1 MQILRPESNP
11 DNFFARLA
19 NAPRATLLLDYDG
32 TLAPFH
38 VNPLEAIPWPGV
50 TTALDTLQAQHDTRI
65 VIVSG
70 RWTQDLV
77 PLLKLRHL
85 PEIWGAHGWER
96 RFPDGRIE
104 IARPPEQALRGLA
117 EADTWMPQVRALGGR
132 SETKPACLAVHW
144 RGLANEAAAA
154 IRAIVSE
161 NWALHARDSGLELH
175 DFDGGV
181 ELRVPGRHK
190 GDAVRMIRKEMPDA
204 LLAYLGDDLTDE
216 DAFAALGEQDLGV
229 LVRKDLRPATAA
241 GLWITPPEELLAFL
255 QRWIKTR
262 AALQDATPA
271 VREHAT

>member
-1 MQILRPESNP
+1 MQVLRTEADPE
-11 DNFFARLA
+11 DFFARLA
-19 NAPRATLLLDYDG
+19 TAPRAALLLDYDG
-32 TLAPFH
+32 TLAPFQ
-38 VNPLEAIPWPGV
+38 VNPHEAFPWPGV
-50 TTALDTLQAQHDTRI
+50 ATLLDTLQAQQDTRL

-70 RWTQDLV
+70 RWTRDLL
-77 PLLKLRHL
+77 PLLKLRRI

-96 RFPDGRIE
+96 RLPDGHIE

-117 EADTWMPQVRALGGR
+117 EADTWMGQVRALGGR
-132 SETKPACLAVHW
+132 SETKPACLAIHW
-144 RGLANEAAAA
+144 RGLPSETATA

-190 GDAVRMIRKEMPDA
+190 GDAVRMIRDEMPDT

-229 LVRKDLRPATAA
+229 LVRQELRPTTAA

-255 QRWIKTR
+255 QRWIQTR
-262 AALQDATPA
+262 AARQHSRPA
-271 VREHAT
+271 LRNSAP

>member
-1 MQILRPESNP
+1 MRDQ
-11 DNFFARLA
+11 
-19 NAPRATLLLDYDG
+19 
-32 TLAPFH
+32 
-38 VNPLEAIPWPGV
+38 
-50 TTALDTLQAQHDTRI
+50 
-65 VIVSG
+65 
-70 RWTQDLV
+70 
-77 PLLKLRHL
+77 
-85 PEIWGAHGWER
+85 
-96 RFPDGRIE
+96 
-104 IARPPEQALRGLA
+104 
-117 EADTWMPQVRALGGR
+117 RALGGR

-255 QRWIKTR
+255 QRWIQTR